1 MLAVGGGSA
10 DHDNDRSNT
19 SVIMNILILSYNYFY
34 YYYYYYYYYYFYV
47 LRGKKREVCPE
58 ESRYTGRAN
67 DFAFQPGFR
76 FLNLRPSVLSWS
88 LEGTGRA
95 NGFAILLGFGR
106 SEIWRPAQDHKRP

>member
-34 YYYYYYYYYYFYV
+34 YYYYDYYYYYYYYCDDYYYYYYYFYV
-47 LRGKKREVCPE
+47 LRAKK
-58 ESRYTGRAN
+58 GR
-67 DFAFQPGFR
+67 FAR
-76 FLNLRPSVLSWS
+76 RPSVLSWS

-95 NGFAILLGFGR
+95 NGFAVLLGFGR
-106 SEIWRPAQDHKRP
+106 SEIWRPAKDHKRP